1 MRMRLTTIAGMA
13 LGVAVAL
20 AVAAP
25 AAEAQRRPTTRRAQP
40 IEIRGQVP
48 TPQVVTVRPREVP
61 AYSRRVLVP
70 GFYDHDFWATILPAY
85 QLVPGRMLTGNVRL
99 DSLARGA
106 ADTVAQRDSLR
117 ARAAIGAGLLAPR
130 VPMGSS
136 GLDSLRRSPMAPA
149 GTATPGTPMAPR
161 TPPDTARPPSGTSPA
176 RTPR

>member
-1 MRMRLTTIAGMA
+1 MRMRLTTIAGA
-13 LGVAVAL
+13 AVAL
-20 AVAAP
+20 ALAAP
-25 AAEAQRRPTTRRAQP
+25 TAEGQRTTRRQQP

-85 QLVPGRMLTGNVRL
+85 QLVPGRMLSGNVRL
-99 DSLARGA
+99 DSLTRGA
-106 ADTVAQRDSLR
+106 SADTMAMRDSVR

-130 VPMGSS
+130 VPMGAS
-136 GLDSLRRSPMAPA
+136 GLDSLRRAPA
-149 GTATPGTPMAPR
+149 PTPGVAPGTTTG
-161 TPPDTARPPSGTSPA
+161 TPPATSAAPSGTPPA

>member
-13 LGVAVAL
+13 AGVAVAL

-25 AAEAQRRPTTRRAQP
+25 EVEAQRRPARRQQP

-70 GFYDHDFWATILPAY
+70 GFYDHDFWATILPGY

-106 ADTVAQRDSLR
+106 AGDTVAARDSLR

-130 VPMGSS
+130 VPMGTS
-136 GLDSLRRSPMAPA
+136 GLDSLRRAPMAPA
-149 GTATPGTPMAPR
+149 GTPPATPT
-161 TPPDTARPPSGTSPA
+161 TPPDTTRPPSGTSPA

>member
-1 MRMRLTTIAGMA
+1 MRMRLTTIAGAAVPLA
-13 LGVAVAL
+13 LAL

-25 AAEAQRRPTTRRAQP
+25 TAAEAQRTPRRQQP

-85 QLVPGRMLTGNVRL
+85 QLVAGRMLTGNVRL
-99 DSLARGA
+99 DSLTRAA
-106 ADTVAQRDSLR
+106 SADTMATRDNLR

-130 VPMGSS
+130 VPMGAT
-136 GLDSLRRSPMAPA
+136 GLDSLRRAPGTTPATTTPA
-149 GTATPGTPMAPR
+149 GTTTPPASPAAASGTP
-161 TPPDTARPPSGTSPA
+161 PA

>member
-136 GLDSLRRSPMAPA
+136 GLDTLRRS
-149 GTATPGTPMAPR
+149 PMAPR